1 MGKESKKQLSRRD
14 FITKTTIALAAT
26 GLAPLDA
33 LDCAQTLAKRYLPL
47 AEADER
53 KTPVRMIEIG
63 LRSGV
68 PMIMLGANDDFK
80 RLSTPRHPNCP
91 YSGNGLTLTQNNL
104 HLNTA
109 TMALQPYAG
118 NIAITQGVAN
128 ETGHSSLFAHRKG
141 GATQNLRSPIIEL
154 ISRNTTSSLMA
165 GIQFGT
171 GVTNNTLGKADLQ
184 AVNTT
189 TFFDYF
195 KKPTL
200 KVSEI
205 EADLIAKASRTLS
218 RRQAIM
224 LERAQKTAIPHA
236 ESHASAVYLMTTD
249 FSSQLVLDDLPSG
262 LLTGRQTTY
271 RDPARGMAMALKAM
285 SLNLINSAQVVI
297 STGDWHRYQSIGASP
312 SNYPGEMASILS
324 STISYLQK
332 TPDPAGTKGETL
344 WDTTFIVI
352 GTEFTRGI
360 APVGRDNNDGSTQ
373 GFAMIGKRVAGG
385 FYGGFDLKDTGG
397 VAGTAY
403 GCDLITGQKTP
414 TEKNTNEQI
423 YHTVNALAQNPG
435 VDLKKV
441 FQCMIG

>member
-1 MGKESKKQLSRRD
+1 MGKNKKIQISRRD
-14 FITKTTIALAAT
+14 FITKATIALAAS
-26 GLAPLDA
+26 GLPPLDA
-33 LDCAQTLAKRYLPL
+33 LDFAQTIAKKYLPI

-53 KTPVRMIEIG
+53 NIPIRMIEIG

-80 RLSTPRHPNCP
+80 KLSTPRHPNCP
-91 YSGNGLTLTQNNL
+91 YSGNGLTLMQNNL

-109 TMALQPYAG
+109 TMALKPYAG

-128 ETGHSSLFAHRKG
+128 ETGHTTLFAHRKG

-154 ISRNTTSSLMA
+154 ASRNTTSSLMS
-165 GIQFGT
+165 GVQFGT
-171 GVTNNTLGKADLQ
+171 GVTNNTLGKSDLQ
-184 AVNTT
+184 MVNIT

-200 KVSEI
+200 KVTET

-224 LERAQKTAIPHA
+224 LERAQKTAMPHA
-236 ESHASAVYLMTTD
+236 EAHASAVYLMTTD

-262 LLTGRQTTY
+262 LITGRQATY
-271 RDPARGMAMALKAM
+271 RDSARGMAMALKAM

-297 STGDWHRYQSIGASP
+297 STGDWHRYQSIGSSP
-312 SNYPGEMASILS
+312 SSYAGEMAAILS

-332 TPDPAGTKGETL
+332 TPDPASTKGETL
-344 WDTTFIVI
+344 WDTTFILI

-360 APVGRDNNDGSTQ
+360 APIGRDNNDGGTQ
-373 GFAMIGKRVAGG
+373 GFALIGKRVAGG
-385 FYGGFDLKDTGG
+385 FYGGFNLKDTAG
-397 VAGTAY
+397 VAGSTY
-403 GCDLITGQKTP
+403 GCDLITGAKTP
-414 TEKNTNEQI
+414 DQKNTNENI
-423 YHTVNALAQNPG
+423 YHTVSALAQNPG